1 MESDSRAMMA
11 RIHTLPDGER
21 VRLRLARAR
30 DEESLRALLR
40 RSCPHRREPNPGAL
54 AHFDPRHE
62 VVLCATALVDSRHQ
76 VVGVGSADLD
86 GEEAPEVVIDESQ
99 NRELA
104 ELLRR
109 ALEVRVRTRR
119 RR

>member
-1 MESDSRAMMA
+1 MNSESRATMA

-21 VRLRLARAR
+21 VRLRMARAR

-40 RSCPHRREPNPGAL
+40 RVRLGRRNADPGAL
-54 AHFDPRHE
+54 ARFDPRHE
-62 VVLCATALVDSRHQ
+62 VVVCATALVDSRQ
-76 VVGVGSADLD
+76 EVVGVGAADLD
-86 GEEAPEVVIDESQ
+86 GQKPPEVAIDE
-99 NRELA
+99 RRDRALA

-109 ALEVRVRTRR
+109 ALEGRVRARR

>member
-1 MESDSRAMMA
+1 MA
-11 RIHTLPDGER
+11 RIHTLPNGER

-40 RSCPHRREPNPGAL
+40 HAHPRRREVDPGAL

-62 VVLCATALVDSRHQ
+62 IVVCATALVDSRQQ
-76 VVGVGSADLD
+76 VVGVGAADLS
-86 GEEAPEVVIDESQ
+86 GARAPEVVIDERRD
-99 NRELA
+99 RELA

-109 ALEVRVRTRR
+109 ALDGRVRTRR